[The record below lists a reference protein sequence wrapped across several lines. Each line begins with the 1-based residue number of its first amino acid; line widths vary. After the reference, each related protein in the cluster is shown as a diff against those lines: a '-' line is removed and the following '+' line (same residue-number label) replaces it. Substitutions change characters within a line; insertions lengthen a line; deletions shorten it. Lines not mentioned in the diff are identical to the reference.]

1 MVGSVPRSMADQD
14 LTPEARPDEELTNA
28 FNALFV
34 DAYHLLEGGTQ
45 KVFFMSS
52 LSRER
57 QDLTTYDRE
66 PDFHLQF
73 KPWILQ
79 AIVANDNGDM
89 WPNLAPLKDS
99 AEKLLNLH
107 RSKCNHHFEGVPT
120 VGLRG
125 ECFRCGADC
134 EDLLHDLHTGQ
145 DCDHLDYSDTL
156 DGATCNDCGASV

>member
-89 WPNLAPLKDS
+89 WPNSHLSRIQPRNQATSTVQS
-99 AEKLLNLH
+99 ANSIL
-107 RSKCNHHFEGVPT
+107 
-120 VGLRG
+120 
-125 ECFRCGADC
+125 
-134 EDLLHDLHTGQ
+134 
-145 DCDHLDYSDTL
+145 
-156 DGATCNDCGASV
+156 